1 VRKEKFLK
9 EKINIL
15 VVEPGKSPY
24 LASVEDTLEA
34 FSKIVGGPIEV
45 GCSLPHRVML
55 LCNSEGKHL
64 GLPPNRTHPNGQ
76 DYIAGT
82 FFLCGYEDDHFSSL
96 PAAQQEMFQ
105 AFFRKPGEFMM
116 VGTDTMCGSLRGLT
130 EAVRKLWDRM
140 KDNESVIL
148 TKYGGPEEGA
158 PV

>member
-1 VRKEKFLK
+1 MNK
-9 EKINIL
+9 KINIL
-15 VVEPGKSPY
+15 VVEPGKTPY
-24 LASVEDTLEA
+24 PASVEDTLEA

-55 LCNSEGKHL
+55 VCNSEGKNL

-96 PAAQQEMFQ
+96 PAAQQDTFQ

-116 VGTDTMCGSLRGLT
+116 VDTDIMCASPRGLAD
-130 EAVRKLWDRM
+130 AVRKLWDSMGDR
-140 KDNESVIL
+140 ESVIL
-148 TKYGGPEEGA
+148 TKYGRWKEGA

>member
-1 VRKEKFLK
+1 MK

-15 VVEPGKSPY
+15 VVEPRKSPY
-24 LASVEDTLEA
+24 PASVEDTLEA

-55 LCNSEGKHL
+55 ICNSEGKNL

-96 PAAQQEMFQ
+96 PAAQQDTFQ
-105 AFFRKPGEFMM
+105 AFFRNPGEFVM
-116 VGTDTMCGSLRGLT
+116 VGTDTMCASSQGL
-130 EAVRKLWDRM
+130 ANAARKLWDSMR
-140 KDNESVIL
+140 DGESVVL
-148 TKYGGPEEGA
+148 TKYGGPKEGA